1 MTSTHHIIADEPEL
15 IMEATAL
22 SEDLSQR
29 ATTTL
34 VKTPLE
40 EALRYLQDE
49 AKSGASIGILCTA
62 EPTFPQMVA
71 LGLARRRK
79 DAQIALTL
87 CLPSEADADR
97 WAGLACDLGLV
108 GTATVPGA
116 IAALALLSAGG
127 HNAHLA
133 QLKPL
138 PPADRARLRSVCTPK
153 KGNGQLERGG
163 PLRFL
168 YTGAGKDASPVLVG
182 TMQALIDALR
192 ALRRR
197 VGASPQATAKVD
209 GVDLQAVLDVILGP
223 SRALSD
229 PASKAAL
236 SPFGVPIPEEE
247 LCTSASRAAA
257 EAQRLGFPVRIALAS
272 PDLRIWDHPE
282 LVVDGVDNAARV
294 REVFRQ
300 LMQLGEQRA
309 DRARVLG
316 VSVSADAPA
325 QAELFA
331 HFGPVHEGLVQV
343 SLGFADRHGKASD
356 DRLLTVLPAPMARFE
371 SVLGRLR
378 GFPLLGL
385 GSAQDARARVQA
397 IGDVLLRL
405 AAFSL
410 QFRDEVEGIEVRPLS
425 LRWNGEVEIR
435 EACVHVSRAFERAM
449 EKDAP
454 LH

>member
-22 SEDLSQR
+22 SEGLAQPAS
-29 ATTTL
+29 TTL
-34 VKTPLE
+34 VKAPLD
-40 EALRYLQDE
+40 EALRFLRDE
-49 AKSGASIGILCTA
+49 APKGASIGILSTS
-62 EPTFPQMVA
+62 EPTFPQIVE
-71 LGLARRRK
+71 LGLARRKK
-79 DAQIALTL
+79 DAHVALTL
-87 CLPSEADADR
+87 CLSSAADADR

-108 GTATVPGA
+108 GTSTVSGA

-133 QLKPL
+133 QLKAL
-138 PPADRARLRSVCTPK
+138 PPADRARLRQVCTPK
-153 KGNGQLERGG
+153 KGNGRFERGG
-163 PLRFL
+163 PIRFQ
-168 YTGAGKDASPVLVG
+168 YTSSARDAEPVLIG
-182 TMQALIDALR
+182 NMEALIDALR
-192 ALRRR
+192 ALRHR

-209 GVDLQAVLDVILGP
+209 GVNLQAVLDVILGP

-236 SPFGVPIPEEE
+236 TPFGVPIPEEE

-300 LMQLGEQRA
+300 LMHLGEQRT
-309 DRARVLG
+309 DHARVLG
-316 VSVSADAPA
+316 VSVSADAAA

-331 HFGPVHEGLVQV
+331 HFGPVHEGLVKV

-356 DRLLTVLPAPMARFE
+356 DRLDTVLPAPMARFE
-371 SVLGRLR
+371 HVLGRLR

-410 QFRDEVEGIEVRPLS
+410 QFREEVEGIEVRPLS

-435 EACVHVSRAFERAM
+435 EACVRVSTAFERAM
-449 EKDAP
+449 EKDDP
-454 LH
+454 LR